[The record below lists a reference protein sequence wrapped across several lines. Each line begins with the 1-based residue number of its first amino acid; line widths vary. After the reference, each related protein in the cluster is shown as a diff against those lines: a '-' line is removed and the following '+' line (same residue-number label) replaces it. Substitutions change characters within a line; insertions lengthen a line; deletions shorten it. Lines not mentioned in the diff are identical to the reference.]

1 MYYLAYE
8 MDQEGRILNGSYKDL
23 LERVRGCANIKICLG
38 RKAFEE
44 IIPFISV
51 AYTDDFIIGV
61 QPYHKSSES
70 IHSFINSVNSAYVP
84 YLTTFLYTT
93 ERRMSILRRQINGSH
108 RDSTFVEKTDYLYYK
123 WFVSDE
129 KWQLVYNST
138 KDYNDTSKKDKM
150 ASFLKKEAQDMKL
163 TFRYKGIDYIVV
175 PNIIYFPK
183 QIQHDKQPMPERL
196 IVKTYPIL
204 LFENNGT
211 TTNWTKFEQA
221 ECLIN
226 DSGWISVLSYRD
238 FDLSLQGH
246 NKISR
251 TFRKLSRYI
260 KTNKLKHFKIKTE
273 VKWYIK
279 TK

>member
-1 MYYLAYE
+1 MSYLAYE
-8 MDQEGRILNGSYKDL
+8 IDQEGRILNGSYKDL
-23 LERVRGCANIKICLG
+23 LECVRGCASIKIGLG

-51 AYTDDFIIGV
+51 AYTDDLIIGI
-61 QPYHKSSES
+61 QPYHKSSER
-70 IHSFINSVNSAYVP
+70 IHSFINSVNSVYVP
-84 YLTTFLYTT
+84 YLSIFLYTT
-93 ERRMSILRRQINGSH
+93 ERKMSILRRHINGLYM
-108 RDSTFVEKTDYLYYK
+108 DSTFTENPNYFYYK

-150 ASFLKKEAQDMKL
+150 VSFLKKEAQDMKL
-163 TFRYKGIDYIVV
+163 SFRYKGIDYIVV

-183 QIQHDKQPMPERL
+183 QIQHDKQPMPECL
-196 IVKTYPIL
+196 TVKTYPVL

-211 TTNWTKFEQA
+211 TINWTKFELA
-221 ECLIN
+221 ECLIT
-226 DSGWISVLSYRD
+226 DSGQISVLSYHD
-238 FDLSLQGH
+238 FDLSLPGR

-251 TFRKLSRYI
+251 IFRYLSRYK
-260 KTNKLKHFKIKTE
+260 KTNKLKHFEIKTE